1 MCETYNF
8 EFRFSFDLDII
19 DTNALVQLSDDWSY
33 CYYCSHNCSLI
44 SVLIEEEDLKDSY
57 FCQVCILVI

>member
-8 EFRFSFDLDII
+8 EFRFSFDRDII
-19 DTNALVQLSDDWSY
+19 YTNAHVQLSDDWSY
-33 CYYCSHNCSLI
+33 CYQCSHNWSLI

-57 FCQVCILVI
+57 FPEDCILNI

>member
-19 DTNALVQLSDDWSY
+19 DTNAHVQLSDDWSC
-33 CYYCSHNCSLI
+33 CYHCSHNCSLI

>member
-1 MCETYNF
+1 MCETCYF

-19 DTNALVQLSDDWSY
+19 DTNAHVQLSDDWPC

-44 SVLIEEEDLKDSY
+44 SVLIEEEDFKDSY
-57 FCQVCILVI
+57 FSEDCILNI